1 MSKTIRTK
9 NWVSI
14 EEDNR
19 IWVSTTSYLYCPIF
33 QNFIV
38 IQRYGSWLILRVKSN
53 LPKLIPS
60 QSSQIFDIGIQDLKT
75 AFTEIFKQHK
85 ERGKR
90 LKWEVC
96 LHTKLFQKCSTLC
109 DPMDCN
115 RPGSSVHGILQA
127 RILEWVPMPSSRGS
141 SWSRSRTHVSCLC
154 KLQAYFLLLSYRES
168 PKQRNRNNEKWNSRL
183 FQQRLEMI
191 EGISI
196 LR

>member
-1 MSKTIRTK
+1 MSKTVRTK
-9 NWVSI
+9 NWVSV

-33 QNFIV
+33 QYFIV

-115 RPGSSVHGILQA
+115 RPGSSSWDSPGKNIGVGSHALLKGIFLIQESNPRLLPLQIA
-127 RILEWVPMPSSRGS
+127 
-141 SWSRSRTHVSCLC
+141 
-154 KLQAYFLLLSYRES
+154 
-168 PKQRNRNNEKWNSRL
+168 
-183 FQQRLEMI
+183 
-191 EGISI
+191 GIFFTAE
-196 LR
+196 LPGKPQTEE